1 MEAKLKTLESSAT
14 LRLNEAIL
22 SSSLAISS
30 LDKYRIA
37 LRNALD
43 EAKIDDDKEAQWK
56 LVTDLFETQ
65 TADVNEANQK
75 FSSARKSIEELEKC
89 VNETKTSEIGQ
100 FVKNLPDIQIDL
112 INAHGSLETEQT
124 KVTFVIYY
132 KFYFSYLIRI
142 LIIRTLVKLE

>member
-43 EAKIDDDKEAQWK
+43 EAKIDDDKEA
-56 LVTDLFETQ
+56 LNSVRLH
-65 TADVNEANQK
+65 
-75 FSSARKSIEELEKC
+75 SR
-89 VNETKTSEIGQ
+89 G
-100 FVKNLPDIQIDL
+100 P
-112 INAHGSLETEQT
+112 
-124 KVTFVIYY
+124 
-132 KFYFSYLIRI
+132 
-142 LIIRTLVKLE
+142 